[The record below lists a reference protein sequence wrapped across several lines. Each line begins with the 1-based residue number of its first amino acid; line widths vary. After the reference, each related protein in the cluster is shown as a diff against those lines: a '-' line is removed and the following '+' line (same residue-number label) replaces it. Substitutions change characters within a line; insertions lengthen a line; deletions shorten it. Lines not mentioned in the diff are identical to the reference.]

1 MRLNSLPHSLPFGNF
16 NSFHFRSIHLHYLHI
31 APSATTP
38 SLIHSHINL
47 HSCSFLQFTHEDK
60 TIEDILIRHPI
71 HYVPATHSF
80 STFNVPV
87 PAIMHRDASYS
98 SFTVLVRYWLILYVL
113 AYCYNIQSIPAV
125 QFTSAIQF
133 NQLNAGMNERRQA
146 GLISLILSEA
156 SRYSSLQ
163 FSFNFTL
170 NSP

>member
-60 TIEDILIRHPI
+60 TIEDILIRHP
-71 HYVPATHSF
+71 
-80 STFNVPV
+80 FNLTISL
-87 PAIMHRDASYS
+87 AASYS